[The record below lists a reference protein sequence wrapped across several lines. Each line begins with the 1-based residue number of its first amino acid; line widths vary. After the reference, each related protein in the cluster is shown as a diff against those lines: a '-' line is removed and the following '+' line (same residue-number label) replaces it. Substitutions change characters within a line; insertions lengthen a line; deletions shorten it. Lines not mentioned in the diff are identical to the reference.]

1 MIDETSR
8 ARGWTRLAPAAV
20 RLAAAW
26 ILVGACFKLFLGTPA
41 DLPAV
46 VRGLSLDDVLTYK
59 LAIAI
64 ELATVVLACLR
75 PGLGFW
81 PVLGAYLVFEGILG
95 SQLAAGAESCG
106 CFGSKVKLTPVQ
118 MMAIDSTLLALM
130 LLARPWRL
138 GRGGAPWWLVLLLAA
153 GGVALPFALNRQ
165 VGAPPVPADGGAAA
179 SAKLGA
185 KVGRGYVVL
194 NVEEWVGQPID
205 ATPLAKCIEG
215 GIEQLPFEGV
225 WILWRMTCDHCARHF
240 EHLAQTPP
248 DAPFITLV
256 RLKEKQ
262 DTEANRQVTV
272 LPEGDNVI
280 QAQCPD
286 TIDYLVQTPAELWLE
301 GGVIVRA
308 EEGVGD
314 E

>member
-8 ARGWTRLAPAAV
+8 ARGWTRFAPAAV

-46 VRGLSLDDVLTYK
+46 VRGLQDDVVLTYK
-59 LAIAI
+59 LAIAL
-64 ELATVVLACLR
+64 ELATVVLAMLR

-81 PVLGAYLVFEGILG
+81 PVLGAYLVFEGILA
-95 SQLAAGAESCG
+95 SQLAAGEASCG
-106 CFGSKVKLTPVQ
+106 CFGSKVKLTPQQ
-118 MMAIDSTLLALM
+118 MMWIDSSLLALM
-130 LLARPWRL
+130 LLTRPWKL
-138 GRGGAPWWLVLLLAA
+138 GRGGAPWWLALLLMA
-153 GGVALPFALNRQ
+153 GGVALPFAQNRE
-165 VGAPPVPADGGAAA
+165 VGAPPVPANGGAA
-179 SAKLGA
+179 SAKPGG

-194 NVEEWVGQPID
+194 DVEQWVGKTID
-205 ATPLAKCIEG
+205 ETPLAKCIEG
-215 GIEQLPFEGV
+215 GVEQLPFEGV

-248 DAPFITLV
+248 DAPFVTLV

-286 TIDYLVQTPAELWLE
+286 TVDYLVTTPAELWLE